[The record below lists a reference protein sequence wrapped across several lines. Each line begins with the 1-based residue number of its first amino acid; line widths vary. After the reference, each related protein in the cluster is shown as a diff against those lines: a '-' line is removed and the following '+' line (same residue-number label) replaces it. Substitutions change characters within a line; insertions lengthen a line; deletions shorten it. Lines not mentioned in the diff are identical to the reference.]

1 MAQIIC
7 FSVALSIVPITR
19 FHIYVFILFFL
30 PFKKMNFIHQCV
42 ILWGNNTR
50 NTPPPECAN
59 YIVLIKTITII
70 KYNYSN
76 VNVLNAVISVIRTM
90 QSLYPD

>member
-1 MAQIIC
+1 
-7 FSVALSIVPITR
+7 
-19 FHIYVFILFFL
+19 
-30 PFKKMNFIHQCV
+30 MNLTHQCV
-42 ILWGNNTR
+42 MLWGNNTR
-50 NTPPPECAN
+50 DTPAPECAN

-76 VNVLNAVISVIRTM
+76 VDVLNAVISVIRTK

>member
-1 MAQIIC
+1 
-7 FSVALSIVPITR
+7 
-19 FHIYVFILFFL
+19 
-30 PFKKMNFIHQCV
+30 MNLIHQCV
-42 ILWGNNTR
+42 MVLGNNIR

-76 VNVLNAVISVIRTM
+76 VNILNAVISVITTM
-90 QSLYPD
+90 QPLYPD